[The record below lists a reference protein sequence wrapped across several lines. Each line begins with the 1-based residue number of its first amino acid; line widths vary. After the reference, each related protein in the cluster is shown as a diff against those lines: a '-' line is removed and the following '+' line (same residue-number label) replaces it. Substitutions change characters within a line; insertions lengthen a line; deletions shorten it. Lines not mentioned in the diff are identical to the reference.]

1 MRSTVIKT
9 DIGAFKRNIVKILT
23 FIGSGVKLIAVVK
36 AEAYGHGLTPCGRAA
51 LEAGADMLAVA
62 YIDEGI
68 VLRDAG
74 INSPIL
80 ILSSEQPDCASEMI
94 HYNLTASVGGIELLE
109 ALNSAAINQKTT
121 AAVHI
126 KVDTGMGRLGVLHD
140 HARDFIEKARSLKG
154 IAIEGLF
161 THLSCADEDDPSYS
175 HIQMDRFGEIL
186 QNIGAIPSIIHVTN
200 SAGTLRFP
208 QAHYTHI
215 RPGLMLYGLKPFDS
229 SEKILPLEKVMTL
242 SSRIAHIKTVPPGTA
257 ISYGAAF
264 VTKRKSRI
272 ATIPSGYGDGYPRI
286 LSGKADVLIGG
297 KRVPVVGRICMDHF
311 MVDVTNQGRIRIG
324 DEAVLIGRQGDEE
337 ITAEELAVLAGTINY
352 EITTALTAR
361 VPRVIV

>member
-23 FIGSGVKLIAVVK
+23 FIGSSVKLIAVVK
-36 AEAYGHGLTPCGRAA
+36 AEAYGHGLIPCGKAA

-62 YIDEGI
+62 YLDEGI
-68 VLRDAG
+68 ALRNTG
-74 INSPIL
+74 ITAPIL
-80 ILSSEQPDCASEMI
+80 ILTSEHPGSAPEI
-94 HYNLTASVGGIELLE
+94 VRHNLTASAGGIELLD
-109 ALNSAAINQKTT
+109 ALNVAATRQKTRS
-121 AAVHI
+121 AVHI
-126 KVDTGMGRLGVLHD
+126 KVDTGMGRLGALHD
-140 HARDFIEKARSLKG
+140 EAHSLIEKARSMERITVEG
-154 IAIEGLF
+154 IF
-161 THLSCADEDDPSYS
+161 THLSCADENDPSYS
-175 HIQMDRFGEIL
+175 NIQMNSFKEVL
-186 QNIGAIPSIIHVTN
+186 QKTGTPPSIIHVTN

-208 QAHYTHI
+208 EAHYTHI

-242 SSRIAHIKTVPPGTA
+242 SSRIAHIKTIPPGTA

-264 VTKRKSRI
+264 VTKRTSRI

-297 KRVPVVGRICMDHF
+297 KRAPVVGRICMDHF
-311 MVDVTNQGRIRIG
+311 MVDVTNLDNVQIG
-324 DEAVLIGRQGDEE
+324 EETVLIGRQGNEE
-337 ITAEELAVLAGTINY
+337 ITAEELAELAGTINY

-361 VPRVIV
+361 VPKIIV